1 MKKTLIYFLIS
12 TILISCSTLESKE
25 LKLNNTI
32 AETFN
37 ESEIKD
43 LQILF
48 DFFNEQICGSK
59 DMNNDS
65 LTECYENYC
74 SQIKKEFKSKYTF
87 DTKIDFNQQ
96 LEIYEQLDTSTFK
109 QIWYFG
115 RHRIIR
121 KQKDTLDF
129 KEISLASNKKYSKFL
144 EKYGEENNTIKNY
157 IKRLK
162 AAGDITPTMNSS
174 LIMAYER
181 YNLSDIRTKLM
192 IAIHYLTIND
202 QFFRQEKY

>member
-1 MKKTLIYFLIS
+1 M
-12 TILISCSTLESKE
+12 
-25 LKLNNTI
+25 
-32 AETFN
+32 
-37 ESEIKD
+37 D
-43 LQILF
+43 
-48 DFFNEQICGSK
+48 
-59 DMNNDS
+59 NDS
-65 LTECYENYC
+65 LTACYKKYC
-74 SQIKKEFKSKYTF
+74 SQIKKEFNSNYTF
-87 DTKIDFNQQ
+87 DPKIDFNQQ
-96 LEIYEQLDTSTFK
+96 LKMYKQLDSSTFK

-121 KQKDTLDF
+121 KQKDSLDF
-129 KEISLASNKKYSKFL
+129 KEISLASNNKYSKFL
-144 EKYGEENNTIKNY
+144 DKYGKENNVIKNY

-202 QFFRQEKY
+202 QFFRKEKY